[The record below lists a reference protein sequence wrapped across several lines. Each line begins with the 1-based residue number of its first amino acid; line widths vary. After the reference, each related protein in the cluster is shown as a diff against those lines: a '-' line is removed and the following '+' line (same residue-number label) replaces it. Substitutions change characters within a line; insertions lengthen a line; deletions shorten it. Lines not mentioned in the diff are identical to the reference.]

1 MSAPPI
7 GTVIVTGASA
17 GIGMVT
23 AVYLAQ
29 RGYKVLATSRETS
42 RLEGLVERARLESIP
57 ITPYQLDVNDPASV
71 GDVVPR
77 MLQNTGGIDALVNNA
92 GYGLRGCLED
102 LTIEEVRSQFE
113 TNVYAVLRMS
123 QAVLPQMRQRG
134 SGTIVNVGSVAGQIA
149 SPGGGAYS
157 ASKFAL
163 RALSNVMRMEVA
175 TFGVRV
181 VLIEPG
187 LFRTNFLRNQVVG
200 HRSLDPS
207 SPYYRHTERIQR
219 NQDGNM
225 RWGGNP
231 IRVAR
236 TIARVLGAS
245 HPGARYTVG
254 LESLL
259 GAMAARL
266 VPDVVLQYLTK
277 KVVSR

>member
-1 MSAPPI
+1 MSTTTTR
-7 GTVIVTGASA
+7 TVIITGASA
-17 GIGMVT
+17 GIGRVT
-23 AVYLAQ
+23 AVHLAQ
-29 RGYKVLATSRETS
+29 RGYRVLATSRETS
-42 RLEGLVERARLESIP
+42 RLDGLVEQARLESIP
-57 ITPYQLDVNDPASV
+57 ITPYELDVNDPSAV
-71 GDVVPR
+71 GDVIPR
-77 MLQNTGGIDALVNNA
+77 MLRDVGGIDALVNNA

-102 LTIEEVRSQFE
+102 LTIEEIRAQFE
-113 TNVYAVLRMS
+113 TNVYAVLNLS
-123 QAVLPQMRQRG
+123 QAVLPQMRRRG

-175 TFGVRV
+175 RFGVRV

-187 LFRTNFLRNQVVG
+187 LFRTDFLRNQVVG
-200 HRSLDPS
+200 QRSLDPS
-207 SPYYRHTERIQR
+207 SPYFQYTERLRR

-236 TIARVLGAS
+236 TIARVLGAG
-245 HPGARYTVG
+245 HPGPRYTVS

-266 VPDVVLQYLTK
+266 VPDGVLQYLIK
-277 KVVSR
+277 KVASR

>member
-1 MSAPPI
+1 MSTPAAKS
-7 GTVIVTGASA
+7 VIVTGASA

-29 RGYKVLATSRETS
+29 RGYRVLATSRETS
-42 RLEGLVERARLESIP
+42 RLDGLVEQARQESIP
-57 ITPYQLDVNDPASV
+57 ITPYKLDVNDPASIA
-71 GDVVPR
+71 DVVSR
-77 MLQNTGGIDALVNNA
+77 MLRDTGGIDALVNNA

-102 LTIEEVRSQFE
+102 LSIDEVRAQFE
-113 TNVYAVLRMS
+113 TNVYAVLGMS

-157 ASKFAL
+157 ATKFAL

-175 TFGVRV
+175 SFGVRV
-181 VLIEPG
+181 VLLEPG
-187 LFRTNFLRNQVVG
+187 LFRTDFLRNQVVG
-200 HRSLDPS
+200 QRSLDPN
-207 SPYYRHTERIQR
+207 SPYYQHTEKMRR
-219 NQDGNM
+219 NQGGNM

-236 TIARVLGAS
+236 TIARVLGAR

-266 VPDVVLQYLTK
+266 VPDGLLQYL
-277 KVVSR
+277 VRQAIWR